1 MDTDPEKV
9 IDLVTNKT
17 TALSL
22 LTHERNKKV
31 INTSGAYY
39 YLDKEGKYRILSGLL
54 PRLRSV
60 YWPGSS
66 IYQQMKGAR
75 AKQAK
80 QTKRASKGRFAGV
93 IRGSQI
99 HKELRDFVV
108 LDGKNFKKN
117 HKRLHPFSSRILRVI
132 IETMKWMPFLPEHDI
147 YDDALGIGTSIDMV
161 CLDREG
167 HLILLEFK
175 TGYKDYFENA
185 DGAMQHALSSMSNT
199 IQNQATLQLTSAALM
214 LERRYAVPVTE
225 MLLYVIR
232 IDDESVDIVP
242 VDRSFVQKLGPSI
255 YRDLLNANTTNQ

>member
-9 IDLVTNKT
+9 IDLVINKT
-17 TALSL
+17 TAISL
-22 LTHERNKKV
+22 LTHERNKKI

-39 YLDKEGKYRILSGLL
+39 HLDKEGKYRILSGLL

-66 IYQQMKGAR
+66 IYQQMKSVKTAPR

-80 QTKRASKGRFAGV
+80 HASKGRFAGV

-132 IETMKWMPFLPEHDI
+132 VETMKWMPFLPEHDI
-147 YDDALGIGTSIDMV
+147 YDEDWGVGTSIDMI
-161 CLDREG
+161 CLDKDGR
-167 HLILLEFK
+167 LILLEFK
-175 TGYKDYFENA
+175 TGYKDYFENP
-185 DGAMQHALSSMSNT
+185 DGYMQHTLARMSNT
-199 IQNQATLQLTSAALM
+199 IQNQATMQLTSAALI
-214 LERRYAVPVTE
+214 LEKKYHVPVE
-225 MLLYVIR
+225 QMRLYVIR
-232 IDDESVDIVP
+232 IDDETLDIVP

-255 YRDLLNANTTNQ
+255 YQDLLAQ